1 MYQNKRIEFIFIRN
15 AVIKHD
21 HMHTNSNLKVYMH
34 LATADL
40 KILLH
45 LTILTGKNC
54 VLLNLVQKF
63 IEIESWLSSDLF
75 HVFAQSI
82 KVH

>member
-1 MYQNKRIEFIFIRN
+1 
-15 AVIKHD
+15 
-21 HMHTNSNLKVYMH
+21 MH
-34 LATADL
+34 LAEADL
-40 KILLH
+40 KTLLH
-45 LTILTGKNC
+45 LTILAWKNC

-82 KVH
+82 

>member
-1 MYQNKRIEFIFIRN
+1 
-15 AVIKHD
+15 
-21 HMHTNSNLKVYMH
+21 MH
-34 LATADL
+34 LVEADL
-40 KILLH
+40 KTLLH

-82 KVH
+82 